1 MRIVKIPKGGGK
13 FRTIYVPNREERA
26 ALRLVAGEVLT
37 AQRKLCDRTVVH
49 GFVHGRSAVTNATAH
64 IGHAY
69 TLCFDLKDF
78 FDSVTRPM
86 LEGKLSKEVLDVV
99 LVDGAPRQ
107 GLPTSPAVA
116 NIAAVA
122 MDKAILKWAAKA
134 EKQVIYTRYAD
145 DLTFSFDDPALRTI
159 LPVKVKEIVGMC
171 GFRLAEQK
179 TRLYMASGGR
189 RMVTGVAVGDADVA
203 PTREVKRRLRA
214 AQHQAG
220 THAAAATVLRASL
233 GPISESTVAGH
244 NRVADLEAAAKAA
257 AFSAR
262 GLEEWAKC
270 RLPRVRS
277 CVGGKGSDL
286 EKLCK
291 HWKLSGKIATD
302 TVEKPT
308 EQLTENV
315 WVSGDPIYMIGMS
328 TWTPGW
334 TSCMSQPRGAYRKG
348 VATWTLS
355 EHTRIAVLLDTKEK
369 TICGVTRRNM
379 LARALVHELTSGQKV
394 YGVLYP
400 RGDAHTAELEK
411 TLQGAGYVSFAT
423 VRELLKKDPKKGA
436 TLKGDT
442 PWVCGG
448 PYIDGGTFQKPPQRD
463 KRKGVTYAVLKV

>member
-1 MRIVKIPKGGGK
+1 MKIVKIPKGGGK
-13 FRTIYVPNREERA
+13 FRTLYVPNREERA
-26 ALRLVAGEVLT
+26 ALRLVSGEVLT
-37 AQRKLCDRTVVH
+37 AQRKMCDRTVVH
-49 GFVHGRSAVTNATAH
+49 GFVHGRSAGTNATAH

-86 LEGKLSKEVLDVV
+86 LEGKLTKEVLDVV

-214 AQHQAG
+214 ALHQG
-220 THAAAATVLRASL
+220 NVAA
-233 GPISESTVAGH
+233 
-244 NRVADLEAAAKAA
+244 
-257 AFSAR
+257 AR
-262 GLEEWAKC
+262 GLAEWAKC
-270 RLPRVRS
+270 RLPRARS

-308 EQLTENV
+308 EQLTDNV

-334 TSCMSQPRGAYRKG
+334 TTCMSQPRGTYRKG

-355 EHTRIAVLLDTKEK
+355 EHTRIAVLLDTKET

-400 RGDAHTAELEK
+400 RGDQHTADLEK
-411 TLQGAGYVSFAT
+411 ALQGAGYVPF
-423 VRELLKKDPKKGA
+423 KDAKKGA

-448 PYIDGGTFQKPPQRD
+448 PYIDGGTFRKPPQKD
-463 KRKGVTYAVLKV
+463 TRKGVTYAVLKV